1 MTADRSLGRAAPR
14 QRSLTRSSEGAWVA
28 IERARAAM
36 ASGAAF
42 ARPVEVALDHALVR
56 AIRTP
61 REALDCLLGGQWP
74 DKSALAYELAISDCL
89 KAIAGADLEAAR
101 ASFQAAARRAHI
113 LIADDEAAQPAAGAA
128 DGSASVAA

>member
-1 MTADRSLGRAAPR
+1 M
-14 QRSLTRSSEGAWVA
+14 
-28 IERARAAM
+28 
-36 ASGAAF
+36 
-42 ARPVEVALDHALVR
+42 ALDHALVR

-101 ASFQAAARRAHI
+101 GLQAAARRAHI
-113 LIADDEAAQPAAGAA
+113 LIADDGAAQPAAGAA